1 MRRLC
6 GKRAVAVVW
15 HSARRLGLVLVCMA
29 GTVVAQVSA
38 ADQFPVVEIDSLPNE
53 TILIDVGA
61 LDSCREASLPGAKCI
76 PLDKMLGRNG
86 RLANLRDIRWLLGT
100 AGLTGAETIAIFSRA
115 DQDSRADKERDAA
128 TGIFFLA
135 GQRKVLRLGNIPM
148 QALSAKGAE
157 TALSRVSFYSAI
169 VRTKHLVPAK
179 AYSVKAEYL
188 AEFIENLDQMMPET
202 KFQWPVGF
210 RS

>member
-1 MRRLC
+1 M
-6 GKRAVAVVW
+6 AVVW

-100 AGLTGAETIAIFSRA
+100 AGLTGEETIALFSL
-115 DQDSRADKERDAA
+115 SDKQRDAA
-128 TGIFFLA
+128 TAIFFLA

>member
-6 GKRAVAVVW
+6 GERAVAVVW

-100 AGLTGAETIAIFSRA
+100 AGLTGEETIALFSL
-115 DQDSRADKERDAA
+115 SDKQRDAA
-128 TGIFFLA
+128 TAIFFLA

>member
-1 MRRLC
+1 
-6 GKRAVAVVW
+6 
-15 HSARRLGLVLVCMA
+15 
-29 GTVVAQVSA
+29 
-38 ADQFPVVEIDSLPNE
+38 
-53 TILIDVGA
+53 
-61 LDSCREASLPGAKCI
+61 
-76 PLDKMLGRNG
+76 
-86 RLANLRDIRWLLGT
+86 
-100 AGLTGAETIAIFSRA
+100 
-115 DQDSRADKERDAA
+115 
-128 TGIFFLA
+128 
-135 GQRKVLRLGNIPM
+135 M

>member
-1 MRRLC
+1 MGRLC
-6 GKRAVAVVW
+6 GDSALVVL
-15 HSARRLGLVLVCMA
+15 RRTGQRLSLVLGCVA
-29 GTVVAQVSA
+29 YSTVAQVSV
-38 ADQFPVVEIDSLPNE
+38 ADQFPIIEVDSLPAE
-53 TILIDVGA
+53 TIVVDVRS
-61 LDSCREASLPGAKCI
+61 LENCEEASLPGAKCI
-76 PLDKMLGRNG
+76 PLDKLLGSNG

-100 AGLTGAETIAIFSRA
+100 AGLTGEETIALFSL
-115 DQDSRADKERDAA
+115 SDKQRDAA
-128 TGIFFLA
+128 TAIFFLA

>member
-1 MRRLC
+1 MGRLC
-6 GKRAVAVVW
+6 GDSALVVL
-15 HSARRLGLVLVCMA
+15 RRTGQRLSLVLGCVA
-29 GTVVAQVSA
+29 YSTVAQVSV
-38 ADQFPVVEIDSLPNE
+38 ADQFPIIEIDSLPAE
-53 TILIDVGA
+53 TIVVDVRS
-61 LDSCREASLPGAKCI
+61 LENCEEASLPGAKCI
-76 PLDKMLGRNG
+76 PLDKLLGSNG

-100 AGLTGAETIAIFSRA
+100 AGLTGEETIALFSL
-115 DQDSRADKERDAA
+115 SDKQRDAA
-128 TGIFFLA
+128 TAIFFLA

-179 AYSVKAEYL
+179 AYSVKDEYL